1 MFYQSPSCQYAIG
14 MVIVS
19 SYLTSI
25 MSSQILNKSR
35 RDQEEKIDRGK
46 QQISEEQQM
55 IQNLLYLEYLYT
67 FTFLGELIL
76 NLFANWLRPFFN
88 DGWNVFDFIVVLTSL
103 VALVIPT
110 LPAVGILRL
119 IRVFKV

>member
-1 MFYQSPSCQYAIG
+1 

-35 RDQEEKIDRGK
+35 REEKIDRGK

-67 FTFLGELIL
+67 FTFLGELVL